1 MAKILQFTHMKWLK
15 CYLKPPMDR
24 ENFGI
29 YSSETAKMTAK
40 YTRAAIVW
48 GEGQGG
54 VSKFSKIVVWGL

>member
-1 MAKILQFTHMKWLK
+1 MKWLK